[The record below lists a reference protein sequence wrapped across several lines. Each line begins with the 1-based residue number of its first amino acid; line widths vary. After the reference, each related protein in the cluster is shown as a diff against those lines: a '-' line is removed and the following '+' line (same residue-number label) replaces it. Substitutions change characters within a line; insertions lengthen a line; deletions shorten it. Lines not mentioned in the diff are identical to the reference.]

1 VNRHKAHHSSHG
13 FSRQERVAEQIRRE
27 LAALIDGEL
36 KDPRIGMISITGVE
50 MTPDYA
56 HAKVFFS
63 TLAGREHVDGVLSG
77 LASAAGFLRRELG
90 RRIRIHTTP
99 QLHFL
104 FDPSLERGAELT
116 KLIEEAVT
124 ISQDAEAENASDEP

>member
-1 VNRHKAHHSSHG
+1 MNRHKAHHSSHG
-13 FSRQERVAEQIRRE
+13 FSRQEREAEQIRRE

-50 MTPDYA
+50 VTPDYA

>member
-1 VNRHKAHHSSHG
+1 MNCHKGHHSSHG
-13 FSRQERVAEQIRRE
+13 FLRQERVAEQIRRE
-27 LAALIDGEL
+27 LAALIDSEL
-36 KDPRIGMISITGVE
+36 KDPRIGMISITSVE
-50 MTPDYA
+50 VTPDYA

-63 TLAGREHVDGVLSG
+63 MLAGREHVDGVLSG
-77 LASAAGFLRRELG
+77 LESAAGFLRRELG

-124 ISQDAEAENASDEP
+124 ISRDAEAENASGEP